1 MAEGEIRV
9 KNLLI
14 LEDDARL
21 RASLAQEFKERGYS
35 VVEAASIAEIPPTA
49 FDFAVLD
56 MRLVG
61 EIGLAA
67 IAKVKGTNPAARIVV
82 LTGYGS
88 IANTVEAMKLGA
100 VDYLRKPVSMDGLES
115 ALLGKSVEASAK
127 DAAAEPSFRPLRLDE
142 AEHEYIDF
150 LLTENKG
157 NISKTARE
165 LGLHRQS
172 LQRKL
177 KKLP

>member
-1 MAEGEIRV
+1 M
-9 KNLLI
+9 KQLL
-14 LEDDARL
+14 LVEDDLRL
-21 RASLAQEFKERGYS
+21 RESLALEFRERGYLVTEAGS
-35 VVEAASIAEIPPTA
+35 VAEVPAQA
-49 FDFAVLD
+49 FDFAVVD
-56 MRLVG
+56 MRLAG
-61 EIGLAA
+61 EFGLAA
-67 IAKVKGTNPAARIVV
+67 ITRIREHAPACRIVV

-100 VDYLRKPVSMDGLES
+100 VDYLRKPVSLERLEA
-115 ALLGKSVEASAK
+115 ALLGTPAGAPTAEA
-127 DAAAEPSFRPLRLDE
+127 PLRPLRLDE

-177 KKLP
+177 KKYP

>member
-1 MAEGEIRV
+1 M
-9 KNLLI
+9 KKLL
-14 LEDDARL
+14 LLDDDIRL
-21 RASLAQEFKERGYS
+21 RTSLALEFRERGYD
-35 VVEAASIAEIPPTA
+35 VKEAATAAEIP
-49 FDFAVLD
+49 AVAYDYAVID

-61 EIGLAA
+61 ELGLKG
-67 IAKVKGTNPAARIVV
+67 IARVRELAPAARIVV

-100 VDYLRKPVSMDGLES
+100 ADYLRKPVSIDQLEN
-115 ALLGKSVEASAK
+115 ALLGKPNAG
-127 DAAAEPSFRPLRLDE
+127 AEPLRPLRLSE
-142 AEHEYIDF
+142 VEHEYIDF
-150 LLTENKG
+150 LLTENQG

-177 KKLP
+177 KKHP

>member
-1 MAEGEIRV
+1 MNR
-9 KNLLI
+9 LLL
-14 LEDDARL
+14 LEDDQRL
-21 RASLAQEFKERGYS
+21 RESLALEFRERNYA
-35 VVEAASIAEIPPTA
+35 VAEAGAIAEIPAEP
-49 FDFAVLD
+49 FDFAVVD
-56 MRLVG
+56 MRLSG
-61 EIGLAA
+61 ELGLAA
-67 IAKVKGTNPAARIVV
+67 ISRIREAAPHCRIVV

-88 IANTVEAMKLGA
+88 IASTVEAMKLGA
-100 VDYLRKPVSMDGLES
+100 VDYLRKPVSIERLEA
-115 ALLGKSVEASAK
+115 ALLGSA
-127 DAAAEPSFRPLRLDE
+127 APEESAPLRPLRLDE

-177 KKLP
+177 KKYP